1 MVTSRPAAR
10 CRTCRS
16 APCSV
21 PRARCPWM
29 RAPGHRGFVRVAV
42 EGPVVDA
49 LGLEKDDRVVVFDG
63 RDQQALRVVGIARH
77 HHFHAADVRE
87 DGLGTLRVRLPAADA
102 AAARRADHDGRGEIA
117 GAAITD
123 ARQLARDLVHGRVDV
138 VGELDFGDGLQ
149 AVHRHADGRGDDAA
163 FGDRR
168 VEHAMFAVLSLQAV
182 GDAEHAAE
190 IAHVFAH
197 DDHGRVARHHDV
209 HGGVQ
214 GLDHV
219 HLRH

>member
-1 MVTSRPAAR
+1 
-10 CRTCRS
+10 
-16 APCSV
+16 
-21 PRARCPWM
+21 M
-29 RAPGHRGFVRVAV
+29 RAPRHRGFVRVAV
-42 EGPVVDA
+42 ERPVVDA
-49 LGLEKDDRVVVFDG
+49 LRLEEDDRVVVFDG
-63 RDQQALRVVGIARH
+63 RDQQALRVVGIRRH

-87 DGLGTLRVRLPAADA
+87 DGFGTLRMRLPAADA
-102 AAARRADHDGRGEIA
+102 AAAGRADHDRRREIT
-117 GAAITD
+117 GAAIAD
-123 ARQLARDLVHGRVDV
+123 AREFARDLVHGRIDV
-138 VGELDFGDGLQ
+138 VGELDLGDGLQ

-190 IAHVFAH
+190 VTHVFAH
-197 DDHGRVARHHDV
+197 HDHRRIARHHHV

-219 HLRH
+219 HLCHGATPPSPRARARR